1 MQAANEPVSY
11 IRWHAKGL
19 ELHELFLKCISEAH
33 HTVLDVAKLRKVLP
47 ELLLANVALRWG
59 ANFRF

>member
-11 IRWHAKGL
+11 IRVGTQGL
-19 ELHELFLKCISEAH
+19 ELHELFLEVYEAH

-47 ELLLANVALRWG
+47 ELLLANVAL
-59 ANFRF
+59 NFRI